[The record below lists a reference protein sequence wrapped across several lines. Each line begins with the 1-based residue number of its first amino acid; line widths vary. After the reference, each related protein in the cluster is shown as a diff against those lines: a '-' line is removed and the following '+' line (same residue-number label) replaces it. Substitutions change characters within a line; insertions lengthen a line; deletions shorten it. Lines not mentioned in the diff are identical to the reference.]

1 MSGAWPWLAVAMLG
15 AYHGID
21 PSMGWLFAVALGLQ
35 ERSRGKVIGALFP
48 IAAGHLAS
56 VGIVVALLAFA
67 LARVSAIMRPLGA
80 MILIGFGIFRLI
92 RPRAHPRWVAMR
104 VGALD
109 LMAWSFLMATAHG
122 AGLMLFPILIG
133 MNSLGMNPTAGH
145 AIAMHHHWMP
155 MPHQMQPAPIT
166 GGTPSVAEAVAV
178 VIVHTGA
185 MLLVMG
191 ITAIVIFEWV
201 GLKILRSAWINLDL
215 VWAIALILAGLLSL
229 VI

>member
-1 MSGAWPWLAVAMLG
+1 MSGVWPWLAVAMLG

-35 ERSRGKVIGALFP
+35 ERSRAKVIGALFP

-56 VGIVVALLAFA
+56 VGIVVGLLAFA
-67 LARVSAIMRPLGA
+67 LARVSSIMRPLGA
-80 MILIGFGIFRLI
+80 LILIGFGIFRLI

-109 LMAWSFLMATAHG
+109 LTAWSFLMATAHG
-122 AGLMLFPILIG
+122 AGLMLFPIL
-133 MNSLGMNPTAGH
+133 LGMNPPGGH

-155 MPHQMQPAPIT
+155 MAHQMAAAQM
-166 GGTPSVAEAVAV
+166 GGGPPGVAEAAAV

-185 MLLVMG
+185 MLIVMG

-201 GLKILRSAWINLDL
+201 GLRILRSAWINLDL
-215 VWAIALILAGLLSL
+215 VWAIALIAAGLLSM

>member
-1 MSGAWPWLAVAMLG
+1 MLG

-35 ERSRGKVIGALFP
+35 ERSRGKVIAALFP

-56 VGIVVALLAFA
+56 VGLMVALLAFA

-133 MNSLGMNPTAGH
+133 MNPASGHGME
-145 AIAMHHHWMP
+145 MHHHYWMP
-155 MPHQMQPAPIT
+155 MAHQMESAQFA
-166 GGTPSVAEAVAV
+166 GGTPGVAEAAAV

-215 VWAIALILAGLLSL
+215 VWAVALILAGLLSI

>member
-1 MSGAWPWLAVAMLG
+1 
-15 AYHGID
+15 
-21 PSMGWLFAVALGLQ
+21 MGWLFAVALGLQ
-35 ERSRGKVIGALFP
+35 ERSRGKVIAALFP

-56 VGIVVALLAFA
+56 VGLMVALLAFA

-133 MNSLGMNPTAGH
+133 MNPAGGH
-145 AIAMHHHWMP
+145 AMPMHHHWMP
-155 MPHQMQPAPIT
+155 MAHQMDSPQI
-166 GGTPSVAEAVAV
+166 GEGTPGVAEAVAV

-215 VWAIALILAGLLSL
+215 VWAVALILAGLLSI